1 MNFRNAL
8 QRTSLFLG
16 LLSLVLAVLSGM
28 HLQHLLD
35 DGGGRHAGETTV
47 LIALTLLVFAGC
59 WSGVRHQANRQ

>member
-16 LLSLVLAVLSGM
+16 LASLVLALWSGM

-35 DGGGRHAGETTV
+35 DGGSRHAGETIV
-47 LIALTLLVFAGC
+47 AIVLTLLVFAGC
-59 WSGVRHQANRQ
+59 WYGTRHQTDRE